1 MLIALLCVAAPA
13 HAPTDMPTWWALWP
27 VGVWG

>member
-1 MLIALLCVAAPA
+1 MLTLALFVAAA
-13 HAPTDMPTWWALWP
+13 HAPTDPPAWLALWP

>member
-1 MLIALLCVAAPA
+1 MLTALLLISAA
-13 HAPTDMPTWWALWP
+13 HAPTDMPPWLALWP

>member
-1 MLIALLCVAAPA
+1 MLTALLLCAAA
-13 HAPTDMPTWWALWP
+13 HAPTDMPPWLALWP